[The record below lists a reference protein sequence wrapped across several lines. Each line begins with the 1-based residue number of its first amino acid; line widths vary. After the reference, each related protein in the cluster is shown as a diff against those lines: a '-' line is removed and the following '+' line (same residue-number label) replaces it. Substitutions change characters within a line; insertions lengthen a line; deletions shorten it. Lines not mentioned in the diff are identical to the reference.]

1 MSTDAAA
8 PTRYAAFTAR
18 GAQIALLLL
27 AIAIAAGLPLGAGPT
42 PTRSAGVAGMHDV
55 DFYQAVVVRVRRGEP
70 YDLVAVT
77 EQRARNYPVRPFLSV
92 RPPLLATALSWA
104 PSLAP
109 AAIVL
114 RLLALATVAAWAFR
128 LHRARPGPRWMGW
141 TVFCVAA
148 GVAAAMTGEAAS
160 LFHEAWAGVLIALSL
175 ALRTEKRFA
184 AAVFL
189 GLVAAL
195 VRELA
200 MPYLLVM
207 AIFAV
212 TERRR
217 WEAAAFAAALATVL
231 VALTFHAEAVQP
243 LVTAHDP
250 VSPSWLAFGG
260 WRFDLAV
267 SNWTAIGPMLG
278 TWSAALFLPLALLGA
293 ASWKDR
299 AGLRLLALLGGYMLG
314 FLFIGRPDNNYWGLL
329 IAPLLGVGLALAPA
343 ALRDLWVQASNSLFA
358 RGAEPR
364 GASQ

>member
-18 GAQIALLLL
+18 GAQVILVLL
-27 AIAIAAGLPLGAGPT
+27 AILIAAGLPLGGGPT
-42 PTRSAGVAGMHDV
+42 PTRPAGVAGMHDI
-55 DFYQAVVVRVRRGEP
+55 DFYRAVVARVRRGEP

-77 EQRARNYPVRPFLSV
+77 EQRARNYPVRPFLAV

-109 AAIVL
+109 AATIL
-114 RLLALATVAAWAFR
+114 RLLALAVVAAWAFR
-128 LHRARPGPRWMGW
+128 LRQARPGPRWMGW

-148 GVAAAMTGEAAS
+148 GAAGAMVGEAAS

-184 AAVFL
+184 AAVIL

-207 AIFAV
+207 AVFAAA
-212 TERRR
+212 ERRR
-217 WEAAAFAAALATVL
+217 WEATAFAAALTSVL
-231 VALTFHAEAVQP
+231 IALAFHAEAVQP

-250 VSPSWLAFGG
+250 VSLSWLALGG

-267 SNWTAIGPMLG
+267 SNWTAVGPMVG
-278 TWSAALFLPLALLGA
+278 AWSGALLLPLALLGA
-293 ASWKDR
+293 GSWKDR
-299 AGLRLLALLGGYMLG
+299 TGLRLVTFLGGYIVG
-314 FLFIGRPDNNYWGLL
+314 FLFIGRPNNNYWGLV

-343 ALRDLWVQASNSLFA
+343 ALRDLWSRAL
-358 RGAEPR
+358 RPAE
-364 GASQ
+364 A